1 MSTLMQPPTEHLKTD
16 GLTEIKTPTAPAL
29 PGSKGGPPTINQLG
43 RAFSRRDLY
52 RGQSCISLL
61 CAAGAAAALFA
72 SLTVVL
78 LLAHLLQSGGQLT
91 LAAEEM
97 AQFEELTGQ
106 PAVARSMDQLG
117 LGAVAWSARHEPW
130 GDLLAAA
137 YGGIPALQSNL
148 AALCTLLVAIAGLV
162 MLFRFLLG
170 MSKTH
175 AARAGLE
182 VATRLRRK
190 LHRQALRVGPGDLLE
205 ADRRRVHD
213 LFTSDVEMIRT
224 ALSGWI
230 FLLATGVGFSV
241 TLVAVAVLSDWR
253 IAVYCLVPLL
263 CCWYLFLRVR
273 RRQIEGSRNDHAA
286 VADGLSGLAE
296 GFAKTRIIRGYGMET
311 FEHKAFQNDLDAFHA
326 RLARTAGRRE
336 YGRWPFWLL
345 GTAAAVIVLFFLGI
359 KALQPATGSAGV
371 SLATAL
377 FLVGIF
383 GGLYDPLD
391 RLSRLPRQWASA
403 GTAAERIYRY
413 LDRIPDVSQA
423 VGAKFLQ
430 PMSSSLQFESVHYD
444 APGHGPLLKGV
455 DLKLPA
461 RKVYAVVSHD
471 PLESLAV
478 ACLVPR
484 FIEPKSGRVL
494 IDGEDVEWVTLESL
508 RAETAYVGGK
518 HPWFSGT
525 ILENIRCGDE
535 RRSLQD
541 ATEAA
546 KTVHAHKF
554 ITRLPMGYET
564 VLGHNGARLTPGE
577 SFRLALARAILPD
590 PALLIIEE
598 PDTPLD
604 ADTKSLLDDAYNR
617 ILPGRTVIFLPSRLS
632 TVRRA
637 EAVILLHNG
646 KVEAVGKHA
655 ELVKSSAA
663 YRHWEYLRFNEF
675 RNGPAT

>member
-1 MSTLMQPPTEHLKTD
+1 MSTLMQPPTELSQTD
-16 GLTEIKTPTAPAL
+16 GLTETRTPAAPAA
-29 PGSKGGPPTINQLG
+29 PSPAEPPPTVNQLG

-52 RGQSCISLL
+52 RGRACLSLL
-61 CAAGAAAALFA
+61 CAAGAAVALFGWV
-72 SLTVVL
+72 TVVL
-78 LLAHLLQSGGQLT
+78 LIAHMLQSGGRLS
-91 LAAEEM
+91 LAAGEM

-106 PAVARSMDQLG
+106 PAVARSMEQVG
-117 LGAVAWSARHEPW
+117 LGAVAWSARNQTW
-130 GDLLAAA
+130 GDLLATL

-148 AALCTLLVAIAGLV
+148 EALCTLLVAFAALLL
-162 MLFRFLLG
+162 LFRVLLA
-170 MSKTH
+170 MSKTF
-175 AARAGLE
+175 AARAGLD
-182 VATRLRRK
+182 VATRLRRN
-190 LHRQALRVGPGDLLE
+190 LHRQALRVAPGDLLE
-205 ADRRRVHD
+205 ADRRGVRE
-213 LFTSDVEMIRT
+213 LFAADVEAIRS

-230 FLLATGVGFSV
+230 FLLGTGVAFAAALV
-241 TLVAVAVLSDWR
+241 VIALLADWRVAVM
-253 IAVYCLVPLL
+253 CLIPLTG
-263 CCWYLFLRVR
+263 CWYLFLGIR
-273 RRQIEGSRNDHAA
+273 RRQADVGRYDEAA
-286 VADGLSGLAE
+286 TAEGLSGIAE
-296 GFAKTRIIRGYGMET
+296 GFDKTRIIRGYGMET
-311 FEHKAFQNDLDAFHA
+311 LEHKAFQKDLDELHA
-326 RLARTAGRRE
+326 RLARSADRRE
-336 YGRWPFWLL
+336 FGRWPLWLL
-345 GTAAAVIVLFFLGI
+345 GTAAAVIVLFVLGI
-359 KALQPATGSAGV
+359 KGPLPAIGPAGV

-377 FLVGIF
+377 CLAGIF

-403 GTAAERIYRY
+403 GPAAERVYRY

-430 PMSSSLQFESVHYD
+430 PLSTSLQFESVHYD
-444 APGHGPLLKGV
+444 APRHGPLLKGV

-461 RKVYAVVSHD
+461 RKAYAFVSHD

-494 IDGEDVEWVTLESL
+494 IDGEDIEWVTLESL
-508 RAETAYVGGK
+508 RAETSYVAGK
-518 HPWFSGT
+518 DPWFSGT

-535 RRSLQD
+535 RRTVQD
-541 ATEAA
+541 VTEAA

-554 ITRLPMGYET
+554 ISHLPMGYET
-564 VLGHNGARLTPGE
+564 RVGHNGVRLSAGE

-598 PDTPLD
+598 PDVPLD
-604 ADTKSLLDDAYNR
+604 PDTKSLLDDAYNR

-637 EAVILLHNG
+637 EAVVLLHNG
-646 KVEAVGKHA
+646 RIEAVGKHA

-675 RNGPAT
+675 RNGPPA